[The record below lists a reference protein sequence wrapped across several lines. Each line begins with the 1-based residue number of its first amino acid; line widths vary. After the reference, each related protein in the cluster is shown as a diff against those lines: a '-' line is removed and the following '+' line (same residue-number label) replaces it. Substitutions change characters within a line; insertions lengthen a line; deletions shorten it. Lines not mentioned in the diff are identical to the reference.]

1 MRSNERSV
9 NKKRNLIVNTV
20 SNFLD
25 MVIKKPSIWEEYDV
39 SGIRDKCYQITNDR
53 SRYPPPN
60 HLGLEAADV
69 TNNTFDL
76 THGFVKK
83 IFDGGVIR
91 LEDGAQA
98 PTLQIVNFSSRFR
111 NQFCENT
118 GKETMVNQVTLTLVD
133 GDGFVVNCKL
143 ASEMQG
149 FSGLLSDMAVLELHQ
164 FRTLSFSYHAT
175 DTVLQKILLLTK
187 FSMKGNPGKMLI
199 TTSRYLHKEI
209 AYSSSS
215 IQSGSVAAMSRDFD
229 GSEDGDSTITV
240 DLPSFQ
246 CSGEF
251 CTRYGVKFG
260 QCLCK
265 VVPVDEL

>member
-1 MRSNERSV
+1 MDDDKKEPPHADEVKRSQRKQ
-9 NKKRNLIVNTV
+9 KKRNLIVNTV

-83 IFDGGVIR
+83 IFDGGVLR

-149 FSGLLSDMAVLELHQ
+149 FSGLLSDMAVIELHQ
-164 FRTLSFSYHAT
+164 FRALSFSYHAT
-175 DTVLQKILLLTK
+175 DTVWQKILLLTH
-187 FSMKGNPGKMLI
+187 FTMKGNPSKMLI
-199 TTSRYLHKEI
+199 TVSSYSHKEN
-209 AYSSSS
+209 ANSSSS
-215 IQSGSVAAMSRDFD
+215 VKSYRSRSVAAVSRDFD
-229 GSEDGDSTITV
+229 GSDDDSTITI

-251 CTRYGVKFG
+251 CNRY
-260 QCLCK
+260 
-265 VVPVDEL
+265 